1 MFRWPSRRA
10 SPEHISW
17 LEYAAKINSTKAQA
31 SRAGTQQA
39 FDVTDEDA
47 EILPGRVQ
55 SSRRVPDSPPG
66 VIQRVLTAVINEGP
80 AITRLLEV
88 VGPANIPRCVRP
100 VVIRPAIE
108 RAVIRARAQ
117 QALDVLDE
125 QPDIMPARA
134 DLNTPAAIIAEP
146 LVFRVVAPG
155 HNPGPGVVQRVGVP
169 AMPRQSVGSVI
180 PFPAHA
186 AARFSRAC
194 CLYQVAQCGLIHSAA
209 ATELGIADQ
218 PGAADTGAIWP
229 DCRDPYL
236 LQHATPAEPV
246 TGHDRVGSNLAHE
259 FSPAVVAFRMRTGA
273 VRCAITWR
281 PVHTHPTRTQ
291 VPDRQRHLSAG
302 LSRGWS
308 QRHAC

>member
-1 MFRWPSRRA
+1 MNLLTRRSTWRFPPA
-10 SPEHISW
+10 YILW
-17 LEYAAKINSTKAQA
+17 LKHPI
-31 SRAGTQQA
+31 RIHP
-39 FDVTDEDA
+39 A
-47 EILPGRVQ
+47 EIHPSSGAWSKQKLNFTSKIPEVPPVLAQ
-55 SSRRVPDSPPG
+55 STCVTPHNVRPG
-66 VIQRVLTAVINEGP
+66 VIQRMLAAIINEGP

-88 VGPANIPRCVRP
+88 VGPTNIPGCVRP

-134 DLNTPAAIIAEP
+134 DLNTPAAIATEP

-155 HNPGPGVVQRVGVP
+155 HDPGPGVIQRVCPPVV
-169 AMPRQSVGSVI
+169 PRQPVGSVI

-194 CLYQVAQCGLIHSAA
+194 CLHQIAQCGLIYSAA

-229 DCRDPYL
+229 DRRDPYF

-302 LSRGWS
+302 LSRG
-308 QRHAC
+308 